1 MEWVIDTEVLVHAD
15 GLDDRHDHWNH
26 VFGLL
31 DSIDRQSDFLAVD
44 HEDIIKAQYDRRIN
58 KSGWVYKFVKK
69 FISRDQI
76 LYVSGRLTNRVS
88 SRLRSL
94 RFDLDDDVFVAVATR
109 TSTHCLVAEESDYN
123 DSVIEYLSS
132 EGVQVV
138 DCRAA
143 VDQARR

>member
-15 GLDDRHDHWNH
+15 RLDDRHDHWNH

-31 DSIDRQSDFLAVD
+31 DSIDRQNDFLAVD
-44 HEDIIKAQYDRRIN
+44 HEDIIRSQYDRNIN
-58 KSGWVYKFVKK
+58 RSGWVYKFVKK

-88 SRLRSL
+88 SQLRSL
-94 RFDLDDDVFVAVATR
+94 HFDPDDDVFVAVATR
-109 TSTHCLVAEESDYN
+109 TSTHRLVAEESDYN

-132 EGVQVV
+132 VGVQVI
-138 DCRAA
+138 DCTAA
-143 VDQARR
+143 SAEARR

>member
-44 HEDIIKAQYDRRIN
+44 HEDIIRAQYDRNIN

-69 FISRDQI
+69 FISRGKI
-76 LYVSGRLTNRVS
+76 LYVSGRLTNKVS

-94 RFDLDDDVFVAVATR
+94 RFDPDDDVFIAVATR
-109 TSTHCLVAEESDYN
+109 TSTHRLVAEESDYT
-123 DSVIEYLSS
+123 DAVIEYLSG
-132 EGVQVV
+132 EGVLVLGCQ
-138 DCRAA
+138 AA
-143 VDQARR
+143 LDEARR